1 MLFQHKDPAAGLG
14 EGDGGGQPAGA
25 AADDDGVQVGGDL
38 LDGEVLL
45 DDLVAL
51 ALIQDVGPPPLPGVL
66 AKRVDGRGLEAP
78 PAMMDCPQTQCCR
91 WAHYSARA
99 TPH

>member
-14 EGDGGGQPAGA
+14 EGDGGGQPSGA

-78 PAMMDCPQTQCCR
+78 PAIRFEGARR
-91 WAHYSARA
+91 WASVQLCQSLY
-99 TPH
+99 